1 MATVQHSLQ
10 SVQSWEEDPEK
21 VEGGA
26 EEVGKEGEH
35 RERVDDEEELGVWY
49 DALVEQSVDVAVEE
63 GVEDAGDGGVGGEEC
78 DEEDGGHDLRCSSVE
93 IGVVAA
99 AAVAE
104 CLSNL
109 MEVPEIVRITFG
121 IISDLLT

>member
-10 SVQSWEEDPEK
+10 SVHSWEEDPEE

-35 RERVDDEEELGVWY
+35 RERVDDEEELGVGD

-63 GVEDAGDGGVGGEEC
+63 GVEDAGDVGVGGKEGG
-78 DEEDGGHDLRCSSVE
+78 EEDGGDDLSCSSIEVR
-93 IGVVAA
+93 VVAA
-99 AAVAE
+99 TAVAE
-104 CLSNL
+104 CLSNF
-109 MEVPEIVRITFG
+109 MEVPG
-121 IISDLLT
+121 IKS